1 MSRHSVKHS
10 RPRSSEV
17 AAPTASR
24 QRTGDPPLA
33 SNHLPDPALARPIPR
48 TATRGEIR
56 IGISGWRYKPW
67 RGVFY
72 PPKLP
77 QRRELE
83 FAAQNFSAIEING
96 TFYSLQHPSSFRRW
110 AAETPADFLFTLK
123 GSRFITHM
131 KKLRGIDEAFANLLA
146 SGLLALGPKL
156 GPILWQL
163 PPQQRFDPDRLAAFF
178 ALLPRSTAAAATLA
192 QRCSDRML
200 PRSVL
205 QTEADIPLRHTLEVR
220 HESFCTPAFLDL
232 LRAHDI
238 GLTVADTVEW
248 PLLLDATSSL
258 VYIRLHGSEQLY
270 ASGYSAD
277 SLDLWA
283 HRILAWA
290 HGETPLATPT
300 PLEAINPARR
310 LSATPAPTTPRDVM
324 VFFDNDIKVRAPF
337 DAIALQHRLHELLPA
352 QT

>member
-1 MSRHSVKHS
+1 M
-10 RPRSSEV
+10 RSNSTSMRRLPVSQGPAGGASE
-17 AAPTASR
+17 PK
-24 QRTGDPPLA
+24 PLPLG
-33 SNHLPDPALARPIPR
+33 HLSSPALAQPIPR
-48 TATRGEIR
+48 IVTRGEIR
-56 IGISGWRYKPW
+56 IGISGWRYTPW

-83 FAAQNFSAIEING
+83 FAAHHFSAIEING
-96 TFYSLQHPSSFRRW
+96 TFYSLQRPESFRRW
-110 AAETPADFLFTLK
+110 AAETPSDFLFTLK

-131 KKLRGIDEAFANLLA
+131 KKLRNIDEAFSNLLA

-178 ALLPRSTAAAATLA
+178 SLLPRSTAAAAILA

-200 PRSVL
+200 PRSIL
-205 QTEADIPLRHTLEVR
+205 EAEIDIPLRHTLEVR

-270 ASGYSAD
+270 ASGYSAE

-290 HGETPLATPT
+290 HGDTPAATPT

-310 LSATPAPTTPRDVM
+310 LFAAPAARTPRDVL

-337 DAIALQHRLHELLPA
+337 DAIALERRLHDLLA
-352 QT
+352 SS

>member
-1 MSRHSVKHS
+1 MRSPSTSV
-10 RPRSSEV
+10 RPRPATPRPARV
-17 AAPTASR
+17 APAPKPL
-24 QRTGDPPLA
+24 PPTHLA
-33 SNHLPDPALARPIPR
+33 SPALARPIPR
-48 TATRGEIR
+48 TPTRGEIR
-56 IGISGWRYKPW
+56 IGISGWLYKPW

-72 PPKLP
+72 PPGLP
-77 QRRELE
+77 HRRELE
-83 FAAQNFSAIEING
+83 FVAAHFPAVEING
-96 TFYSLQHPSSFRRW
+96 TFYSLQRPESFRRW
-110 AAETPADFLFTLK
+110 AAETPTDFLFTLK

-131 KKLRGIDEAFANLLA
+131 KKLRNIDEAFSNLLA

-163 PPQQRFDPDRLAAFF
+163 PPQQRFDPDRLSAFF
-178 ALLPRSTAAAATLA
+178 ALLPRSTAEAAILA

-205 QTEADIPLRHTLEVR
+205 HAEADLPLRHTLEVR

-290 HGETPLATPT
+290 HGDTPAADPT

-310 LSATPAPTTPRDVM
+310 LSPEPAPRVPRDVL

-337 DAIALQHRLHELLPA
+337 DAIALQQRLHEILAPS
-352 QT
+352 